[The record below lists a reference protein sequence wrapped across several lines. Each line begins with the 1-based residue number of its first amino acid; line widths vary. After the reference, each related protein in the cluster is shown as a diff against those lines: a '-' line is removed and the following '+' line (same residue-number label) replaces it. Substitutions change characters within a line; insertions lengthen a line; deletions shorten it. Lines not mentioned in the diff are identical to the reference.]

1 MSDAEPTPTK
11 KKGKAKKFLLIGV
24 GLAVLAGGGAGA
36 AVFAGLIGPGQGP
49 VAPDRPKLVLRDGVS
64 EAEASAYFSPTGDK
78 RPDASKF
85 VASYYPLSDHFTSN
99 LQGGTGMVQLSLGVS
114 TFYDER
120 VLEAVKT
127 HEMAVRS
134 AILLAL
140 SEQDAAALST
150 AQGKDQLKTKLRL
163 DVNDVLKKKEGFGG
177 IDDVYFT
184 SLVIQ

>member
-1 MSDAEPTPTK
+1 MTDAATTAPK
-11 KKGKAKKFLLIGV
+11 KKGKAKKFLLIGI
-24 GLAVLAGGGAGA
+24 GLAVLGGGGAGA

-49 VAPDRPKLVLRDGVS
+49 AAPDLPKLVLREGVS

-85 VASYYPLSDHFTSN
+85 VATYYPLSDNFTSN
-99 LQGGTGMVQLSLGVS
+99 LQAGTGMVQLSLGVS

-127 HEMAVRS
+127 HEMAIRS
-134 AILLAL
+134 AVLLAL
-140 SEQDAAALST
+140 SEQDAGALST
-150 AQGKDQLKTKLRL
+150 PQGKEQLKAKLRL
-163 DVNDVLKKKEGFGG
+163 AVNDVLKKREGFGG

-184 SLVIQ
+184 TLVIQ

>member
-1 MSDAEPTPTK
+1 MTEAATTPPK

-36 AVFAGLIGPGQGP
+36 AVFAGLIGPAQGP
-49 VAPDRPKLVLRDGVS
+49 VEPDRPKLVLREGVS
-64 EAEASAYFSPTGDK
+64 EADASAYFSPTGDK

-85 VASYYPLSDHFTSN
+85 VASYYPLEENFTSN
-99 LQGGTGMVQLSLGVS
+99 LQGGTGFVQVGLGVS

-127 HEMAVRS
+127 HEMAIRS
-134 AILLAL
+134 AILLSL
-140 SEQDAAALST
+140 SEQEAAGLST
-150 AQGKDQLKTKLRL
+150 PQGKDALKTRLRIA
-163 DVNDVLKKKEGFGG
+163 VNDVLKKKEGFGG

>member
-1 MSDAEPTPTK
+1 MSEAPAAPPK

-36 AVFAGLIGPGQGP
+36 AVYAGLIGAPAGP
-49 VAPDRPKLVLRDGVS
+49 SQPDRPKLVLREGVS
-64 EAEASAYFSPTGDK
+64 ESEAAAYFSPTGDK

-85 VASYYPLSDHFTSN
+85 VASYYPLAENFTAN
-99 LQGGTGMVQLSLGVS
+99 LREGSGFVQVGLGVS

-134 AILLAL
+134 SVLLVL
-140 SEQDAAALST
+140 SEQDAVALST
-150 AQGKDQLKTKLRL
+150 PQGKETLKTKLRL
-163 DVNDVLKKKEGFGG
+163 AVNDVLKKKEGFGG
-177 IDDVYFT
+177 IDDVHFT